1 MEIIVATSNK
11 HKIEEIGKILK
22 ARGKGQDARVK
33 ETGETFEENAIIK
46 AEAVWERYKKQAC
59 SERSRADTRNKQIII
74 ADDSGLIVDCLG
86 GKPGIK
92 SARYATPP
100 TPDNLCKKLLK
111 AMLNCKNRK
120 AKFVCAIA
128 IVFPNGKIKIVK
140 GIVHGRIAHG
150 MRGNHGFGYDAV
162 FIPRGFRKTFAEMK
176 PSQKNKLSHRYRA
189 LQKVKAILF

>member
-22 ARGKGQDARVK
+22 LWVTGCESRVR
-33 ETGETFEENAIIK
+33 ETGKTFEENAIIK
-46 AEAVWERYKKQAC
+46 AKAIAKK
-59 SERSRADTRNKQIII
+59 TNKLVI
-74 ADDSGLIVDCLG
+74 ADDSGLMVDCLG

-140 GIVHGRIAHG
+140 GIIHGRIAHG

-189 LQKVKAILF
+189 LQKVKAILFKI